1 MMQRAATTS
10 AAVMAVNR
18 HHRQRGRSV
27 VHPKVQ
33 EGVAP
38 TDKEVEAGT
47 ANNSIGLYV
56 CELEQRT

>member
-1 MMQRAATTS
+1 
-10 AAVMAVNR
+10 MAVNR

-27 VHPKVQ
+27 VHPKLQ

-38 TDKEVEAGT
+38 TGKEVEAGT

-56 CELEQRT
+56 CELEQQT